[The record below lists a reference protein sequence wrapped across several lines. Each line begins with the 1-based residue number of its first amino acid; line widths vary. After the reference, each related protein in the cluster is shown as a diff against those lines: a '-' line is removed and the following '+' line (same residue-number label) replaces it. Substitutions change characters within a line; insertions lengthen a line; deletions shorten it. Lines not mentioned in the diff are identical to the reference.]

1 MSENEVIE
9 IENYRITLFILSN
22 VYHTVQVKVEHINEQ
37 PIMQE
42 DIDYFNNILQ
52 NLSKYQTLITGL
64 KTLLIDLGFIQGE
77 EIQSQT
83 KQYSCKKVWKDK
95 QDDLLHTSIRYEP
108 LVVTVIPLSEVAEL
122 IKGIFKWEKILK
134 TATLLKSLF

>member
-1 MSENEVIE
+1 
-9 IENYRITLFILSN
+9 
-22 VYHTVQVKVEHINEQ
+22 
-37 PIMQE
+37 MQE